1 MKKILFQVSLILLIM
16 CIGMLSVFITN
27 VNADSIAGL
36 NCPSSVNV
44 GNNFTVALILPA
56 NAYSAQANVTV
67 KYSDGTSSSQ
77 NLVYM
82 SGMNDFPNSVTLN
95 AKVAGNATVTV
106 SGIVISDSSG
116 NTVESGGSKSATM
129 NIVGNTTPSTP
140 SENGGTSTGSSQTQN
155 PNNNSNNNPPE
166 TPQVTFS
173 DVSETVYT
181 TERCNVRKSYSTSSE
196 KITTLSKGAT
206 VKRTGVSSSGWSR
219 VEYNGA
225 VCYISSQYLTTTK
238 PVEEQVNFNDVEEK
252 VYAKQNCNLRKSWS
266 TDSDKVGYLTEGEEV
281 TRTGIA
287 DNGWSRINYNGQV
300 VYVASRLL
308 STEKIEPVEETEE
321 QDSEETEIE
330 ETEEQ
335 EPTEEEILAEIKE
348 EIGVLPEVGN
358 NIATILY
365 MIVTCIAIIG
375 ILVGNYYLKKKGT
388 VKKL

>member
-16 CIGMLSVFITN
+16 CIGMLSVFITI
-27 VNADSIAGL
+27 VNADSVAGL
-36 NCPSSVNV
+36 NCPSSANV
-44 GNNFTVALILPA
+44 GSNFTVALILPS
-56 NAYSAQANVTV
+56 NAYSAQATVTV
-67 KYSDGTSSSQ
+67 KFSDGTSSSQ

-82 SGMNDFPNSVTLN
+82 SGMNDFPNSVSFN
-95 AKVAGNATVTV
+95 AKVAGNASVTV

-129 NIVGNTTPSTP
+129 NIVSNTPPSTP
-140 SENGGTSTGSSQTQN
+140 SGNGGTSTEPPQTPNQ
-155 PNNNSNNNPPE
+155 NNNTPS

-206 VKRTGVSSSGWSR
+206 IKRTGVSSSGWSR
-219 VEYNGA
+219 VEYNGS

-238 PVEEQVNFNDVEEK
+238 PIEEQVKFKDVEEK
-252 VYAKQNCNLRKSWS
+252 AYAKQNCNLRKSWS
-266 TDSDKVGYLTEGEEV
+266 TDSDKAGYLTEGEEV

-287 DNGWSRINYNGQV
+287 DNGWSRLNYNGQV

-308 STEKIEPVEETEE
+308 STEKIEDV
-321 QDSEETEIE
+321 D

-335 EPTEEEILAEIKE
+335 EQDPEEIEENEEQNPTEADILNEIKDE
-348 EIGVLPEVGN
+348 VGVLPEVGN

-365 MIVTCIAIIG
+365 IFVTAIAIII
-375 ILVGNYYLKKKGT
+375 ILIGNYYLQRKEQ
-388 VKKL
+388 